1 MTQTFTSETFYPQ
14 ALCLSDASS
23 STFSIFQ
30 SWSGSSAVHSF
41 ITTCHSNGM
50 IPQP

>member
-14 ALCLSDASS
+14 ALCLSDGASS
-23 STFSIFQ
+23 IFSIFQ
-30 SWSGSSAVHSF
+30 SWSGSDAIHF
-41 ITTCHSNGM
+41 FLATGQANGM

>member
-14 ALCLSDASS
+14 ALCLSDDRSS
-23 STFSIFQ
+23 IFSILQ

-41 ITTCHSNGM
+41 LTTCHSTGM
-50 IPQP
+50 IPHP